1 MINAVLTVGF
11 GAVAIAI
18 GFGLSRRAQDTEW
31 RSDAWDRAGALLKI
45 LGAFA
50 VLHGV
55 ALLIRPSRSL
65 MADRIVVT
73 QKLSSQGSGLQL
85 KPSRLVGLALV
96 DPIYRV
102 HSPPAGILNPGAG
115 TQKASDIELG
125 GPSPDLLLH

>member
-11 GAVAIAI
+11 GAVAVAI

-55 ALLIRPSRSL
+55 ALSIRPSGNP

-73 QKLSSQGSGLQL
+73 HSLSSQGSGLQL
-85 KPSRLVGLALV
+85 KPRRLVGLALV
-96 DPIYRV
+96 DPIHRLRP
-102 HSPPAGILNPGAG
+102 SPAGVLNRGAG
-115 TQKASDIELG
+115 TEKDIG
-125 GPSPDLLLH
+125 R